1 MLKDILAISG
11 KPGLYKL
18 LKKMPNAFIVESISD
33 KKRFPVY
40 ADSRVLSLED
50 ISIYTN
56 DGELPLRD
64 IYKRFDKETDSLP
77 TVSKKSETKTLVSYF
92 ESIVPEYDKS
102 RVYASDIKKVLQWY
116 KILSDNRL
124 LHLIEEEK
132 GEE

>member
-1 MLKDILAISG
+1 MEAIT
-11 KPGLYKL
+11 
-18 LKKMPNAFIVESISD
+18 
-33 KKRFPVY
+33 
-40 ADSRVLSLED
+40 
-50 ISIYTN
+50 IYTN